1 MGRLTA
7 RQVATLGEGYHHD
20 GDGLYLQVTASGAR
34 SWILRYQLGK
44 RRRHM
49 GLGPVS
55 LFGLAEARQRAQA
68 ARRLLADGIDPI
80 TERRAQRAVHGRLWG
95 DAVEDFIKSHESGWR
110 NEAQAAQWRQSLADY
125 GPDKTLPVAAVDT
138 AEVVRL
144 LRKVWT
150 TRTETAT
157 RVRGRIERVWDAE
170 KVAGTVTGE
179 NPARWRGHLDKLLP
193 RPSKVAKVSHHRA
206 MPYADVPAFMAK
218 LAERDARTRRALRF
232 TILTAAR
239 TAEVTGAT
247 WAEIRM
253 DERTWTIPA
262 ERMKGGRE
270 HVVPLSDAALAIL
283 EPLPRDKAPFALTEN
298 AMLYLLQ
305 KKPPKGLGLPYTV
318 HGFRSSFRDWGSEE
332 TDFPREVLEMA
343 LAHAIA
349 DKTEAAYRR
358 GVLLEKRRQLME
370 AWAAYL
376 SGHTTAPAASPASP
390 AVSRSSE

>member
-34 SWILRYQLGK
+34 SWILRYQLAK

-80 TERRAQRAVHGRLWG
+80 TERRARRAVHGRLWG
-95 DAVEDFIKSHESGWR
+95 DAVEDFITAHESGWR

-125 GPDKTLPVAAVDT
+125 GPDKTLPVTAVDT

-170 KVAGTVTGE
+170 RVAGTVTGE

-218 LAERDARTRRALRF
+218 LAERDARSRRALRF

-239 TAEVTGAT
+239 TAEVTGAS
-247 WAEIRM
+247 WAEIG
-253 DERTWTIPA
+253 TKAKLWTIPA
-262 ERMKGGRE
+262 ERMKGGRG

-283 EPLPRDKAPFALTEN
+283 EPLPRDRPPFALTEN

-358 GVLLEKRRQLME
+358 GALLEKRRALME
-370 AWAAYL
+370 AWAAFL
-376 SGHTTAPAASPASP
+376 SPPPGFP
-390 AVSRSSE
+390 R